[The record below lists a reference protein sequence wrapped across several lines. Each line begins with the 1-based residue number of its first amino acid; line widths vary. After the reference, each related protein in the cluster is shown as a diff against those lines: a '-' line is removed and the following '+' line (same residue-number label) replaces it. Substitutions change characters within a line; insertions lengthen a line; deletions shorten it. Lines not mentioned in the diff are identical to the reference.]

1 MMTSLFAVPQVNVNR
16 EGEMAT
22 IKRINVLNAVSSI
35 VWNNSTYIVSRR
47 SLRDVIDRKTQLTI

>member
-1 MMTSLFAVPQVNVNR
+1 MTSLFAVLQVNVNR

-35 VWNNSTYIVSRR
+35 VWNNSTYIVSR
-47 SLRDVIDRKTQLTI
+47 SSPPDVTDRWTELTT

>member
-1 MMTSLFAVPQVNVNR
+1 MTSLFAVLQVNVNR

-35 VWNNSTYIVSRR
+35 VWNNSTYIVSRS
-47 SLRDVIDRKTQLTI
+47 SLVDVIDRKSQLT

>member
-1 MMTSLFAVPQVNVNR
+1 MTSLFAVAQVNVNR

-35 VWNNSTYIVSRR
+35 VWNNSTYIVSRS
-47 SLRDVIDRKTQLTI
+47 SLVDVIDRKSQLT

>member
-1 MMTSLFAVPQVNVNR
+1 MTSLFAVAQVNVNR

-35 VWNNSTYIVSRR
+35 VWNNSTYIVSR
-47 SLRDVIDRKTQLTI
+47 SSPPDVID

>member
-1 MMTSLFAVPQVNVNR
+1 MTSLFAVPQVNVNR